1 MGLAVPFPYASVG
14 FRQFSPGRYQP
25 LPGGVLLGKKE
36 RCLMEA
42 IFAIIVVI
50 TLAGVFGQGDKEV
63 ERDYSVDRTYVQK
76 EDGKW

>member
-1 MGLAVPFPYASVG
+1 
-14 FRQFSPGRYQP
+14 
-25 LPGGVLLGKKE
+25 
-36 RCLMEA
+36 MEA

-50 TLAGVFGQGDKEV
+50 TLAGVFGPGDDKQV